1 MKWKLASFA
10 LILAVLGAFVMAPIT
25 ARAQDTLTIDPIP
38 VTASKNN
45 GTKNFE
51 GEWTITRFVEQDGA
65 LFAEGVLTGDVT
77 NKHDKVTNTVEETVL
92 LPVAV
97 SPVSSVGAGAV
108 RAQATGDCDVLELVL
123 GPITLDLLGL
133 NLFIGG
139 AGDVPILI
147 DLDATPSEG
156 LLGQILCGLAGGL
169 PLGGLIGGLQDLL
182 DFLNALNALFGLFG

>member
-1 MKWKLASFA
+1 MKWKLAS
-10 LILAVLGAFVMAPIT
+10 LTLVLAVLGAFVMAPL
-25 ARAQDTLTIDPIP
+25 AAGAQETPTVDPIP

-51 GEWTITRFVEQDGA
+51 GEWNITRFVEQDGA

-77 NKHDKVTNTVEETVL
+77 NKKGKVTNTVEETVL

-97 SPVSSVGAGAV
+97 NPVSSGSAGAV

-123 GPITLDLLGL
+123 GPITLNLLGL
-133 NLFIGG
+133 NLFVGG
-139 AGDVPILI
+139 EGGVPILV
-147 DLDATPSEG
+147 DLDATASEG

-169 PLGGLIGGLQDLL
+169 PLDDLIGNLQDLL
-182 DFLNALNALFGLFG
+182 DFLNLLNGLFGLLG